1 MQNDR
6 FYFRIVANT
15 MQMVPG
21 KNIEKLPKTILHHL
35 NHHQSRCVQEVFLC
49 KCRCAISIIHP
60 NFCSLWPN
68 VGLCWL
74 YTTPYGS
81 LVVVITNVFCLH
93 SPFGNHRCQILELV
107 VDGKQFSPFVA
118 LCSAGTFAGGK
129 FVLSKYVF
137 LERGFGHNCSLLT

>member
-21 KNIEKLPKTILHHL
+21 KNIKKLPKTILHHL

-81 LVVVITNVFCLH
+81 LVVVITNVFCLQITAARSWNWWWMANSSLH
-93 SPFGNHRCQILELV
+93 SWPSALLEPLQV
-107 VDGKQFSPFVA
+107 GSLFS
-118 LCSAGTFAGGK
+118 
-129 FVLSKYVF
+129 
-137 LERGFGHNCSLLT
+137 